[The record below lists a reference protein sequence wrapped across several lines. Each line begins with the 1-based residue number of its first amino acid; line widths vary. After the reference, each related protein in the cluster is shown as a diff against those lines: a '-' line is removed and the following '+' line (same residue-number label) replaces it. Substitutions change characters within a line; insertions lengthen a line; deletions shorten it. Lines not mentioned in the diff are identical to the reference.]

1 MNLTYFLGRTF
12 ATFYFYTFYNMKIIG
27 SGELPEKGSFI
38 ICSNHINLLDPV
50 VIAICFHRKVHFMAK
65 KSLFKN
71 KFIAFVIK
79 RLGAFPVDR
88 ASVGLSTFKY
98 AMALLKSGKVMGI
111 FSQGTRMS
119 SVDEESA
126 KAGVSLFAV
135 KSESKVVP
143 VGIKSSFKL
152 FSDVTVNIG
161 KPMEFSGDGK
171 KITKEQLEDITKE
184 IMMKIKDLSN

>member
-1 MNLTYFLGRTF
+1 MNLTYFLGKTL
-12 ATFYFYTFYNMKIIG
+12 AAFYFHTFYNIKVTG

-38 ICSNHINLLDPV
+38 VCSNHINLLDPV
-50 VIAICFHRKVHFMAK
+50 VIAVCFNRKVHFMAK
-65 KSLFKN
+65 ESLFKN
-71 KFIAFVIK
+71 KFIAFVIRK
-79 RLGAFPVDR
+79 LGAFPVDR
-88 ASVGLSTFKY
+88 ASVGLSTFKE
-98 AMALLKSGKVMGI
+98 AMKLLKSGKVMGI

-152 FSDVTVNIG
+152 FSDVSVNIG
-161 KPMEFSGDGK
+161 EPMAFSEYNK

-184 IMMKIKDLSN
+184 IMIKIKDLSN